1 MRETVILRV
10 PKLYENMD
18 EATVGAWQA
27 ATGAEV
33 RKGDVLVE
41 LIADKTNAEIE
52 APRDGVL
59 LAIYAPEKSTVPVGF
74 ALAAVGDAGAEI
86 PDVTAENE
94 ALLAAQSAAAEALAA
109 FDAPGPSESHKPA
122 SAGPAAP
129 AAASP
134 ERKIRAA
141 PAARALARKHGL
153 DLAEIAEAIGRD
165 TIHRRDVQ
173 AYLDQRRAGDQP
185 GEAPAAAPASASR
198 PLEGRGAL
206 VTGASGAI
214 GRAIC
219 RRLAAAG
226 ADIAVH
232 YHSRRGPA
240 EALAEEIQAMG
251 RRAAVVHAD
260 LRDRAAVESMVA
272 GAAAALGALHILVNN
287 AGVLA
292 DALASFM
299 TDAQW
304 RRVLET
310 NLFGTFYT
318 TRAAL
323 MLMAR
328 QRWGRVVNIV
338 SDAGRMGAAN
348 RANYAASKEGIVG
361 LTRSLARETAGLGV
375 RVNAVSPGFIETPM
389 TAEIPAAKRKDI
401 LRGIPVRRFGRPE
414 EVAEAVAFLCG
425 PGADYITGQVLFVDG
440 GLFMG

>member
-1 MRETVILRV
+1 M
-10 PKLYENMD
+10 
-18 EATVGAWQA
+18 
-27 ATGAEV
+27 
-33 RKGDVLVE
+33 
-41 LIADKTNAEIE
+41 
-52 APRDGVL
+52 
-59 LAIYAPEKSTVPVGF
+59 
-74 ALAAVGDAGAEI
+74 
-86 PDVTAENE
+86 
-94 ALLAAQSAAAEALAA
+94 
-109 FDAPGPSESHKPA
+109 
-122 SAGPAAP
+122 
-129 AAASP
+129 
-134 ERKIRAA
+134 
-141 PAARALARKHGL
+141 
-153 DLAEIAEAIGRD
+153 
-165 TIHRRDVQ
+165 
-173 AYLDQRRAGDQP
+173 
-185 GEAPAAAPASASR
+185 
-198 PLEGRGAL
+198 
-206 VTGASGAI
+206 TGASGAI